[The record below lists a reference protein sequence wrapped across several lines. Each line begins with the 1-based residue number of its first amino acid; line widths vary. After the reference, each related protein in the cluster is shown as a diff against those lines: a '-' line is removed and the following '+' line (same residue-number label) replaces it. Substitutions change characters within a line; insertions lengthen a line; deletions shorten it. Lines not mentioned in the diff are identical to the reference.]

1 MSSRTLT
8 SRSAAGGSVGP
19 SAVLLATFRIALV
32 AISMSAFGQIP
43 DSHPTDEERGL
54 LKNLPGAYEGY
65 TIIAPLKSTSTYLI
79 DMNGQIVHEWQSS
92 YTPTFGIYLLANGHL
107 LRAARDPDNLS
118 FDLGGYG
125 GIVQEIGLDGTIAW
139 EYRYSSRQ
147 QIQHHDIELLPNGNV
162 ILLAWERKNAR
173 DALISGRD
181 PEMIT
186 GLGLW
191 SEHLVEIRPTRP
203 EGGEIVWEWH
213 VWDHLIQNRDPRVS
227 HYGKVEDHPELV
239 NINGDLGHRRESA
252 EEIARLRA
260 LGYIA
265 DSNPDQDPRR
275 RSDKQKADWTH
286 ANSVSFNPQ
295 LDLLAL
301 SVLRFDEIWIIDH
314 STSTSE
320 AAGHNGGKAGRGG
333 DLIFRWGNP
342 QVYRGARFADR
353 QKLFGQHDVSWIRS
367 GFPGAGN
374 LLVFNNG
381 RGRPNGDHSSVDEI
395 RLPRDLTQSAKL
407 KATVNSD
414 DPERVWSFSGS
425 GADRFYSAHI
435 SGAQRLANGNTLV
448 CVGEFGRIFEVTSSG
463 RIVWDYLNPFMG
475 DYSGKPSP
483 PWARST
489 TPASSAEETRYGLAR
504 AIRISPAHPGI
515 IKLLRT
521 SKN

>member
-1 MSSRTLT
+1 MSSGKHTGT
-8 SRSAAGGSVGP
+8 SAAGGSVGVNAML
-19 SAVLLATFRIALV
+19 SLTFGLALV
-32 AISMSAFGQIP
+32 ATSISASAQTP
-43 DSHPTDEERGL
+43 NPYRTDEERGL

-65 TIIAPLKSTSTYLI
+65 TIVAPLRSTSTYLI
-79 DMNGQIVHEWQSS
+79 DMDGEIVHEWRSS
-92 YTPTFGIYLLANGHL
+92 YTPTFGMYLLANGHL
-107 LRAARDPDNLS
+107 LRAARDPNNLS

-147 QIQHHDIELLPNGNV
+147 QIQHHDIELLPNGNI
-162 ILLAWERKNAR
+162 ILLAWERKTAR
-173 DALISGRD
+173 EALMAGRD
-181 PEMIT
+181 QEMIT

-213 VWDHLIQNRDPRVS
+213 VWDHMVQNRDPRLS
-227 HYGKVEDHPELV
+227 RYGKVEDHPELAD
-239 NINGDLGHRRESA
+239 INGDVGHRRESA
-252 EEIARLRA
+252 DEIARLRA

-275 RSDKQKADWTH
+275 RSDKQKADWNH

-301 SVLRFDEIWIIDH
+301 SVLRFDEIWLIDH
-314 STSTSE
+314 GTTTSE
-320 AAGHNGGKAGRGG
+320 AARHTGGKAGRGG

-353 QKLFGQHDVSWIRS
+353 QNLFGQHDVSWIQP

-374 LLVFNNG
+374 LMVFNNG
-381 RGRPNGDHSSVDEI
+381 RGRTNGNYSSVDEI
-395 RLPRDLTQSAKL
+395 RLPRNLTQSAESEAAL
-407 KATVNSD
+407 NPD
-414 DPERVWSFSGS
+414 DSGRVWSFSGS
-425 GADRFYSAHI
+425 AADRFYSAHI

-448 CVGEFGRIFEVTSSG
+448 CVGEFGRIFEVTFKG
-463 RIVWDYLNPFMG
+463 KVVWDYRSPFMG

-489 TPASSAEETRYGLAR
+489 TPGSSAEETRYGLAR
-504 AIRISPAHPGI
+504 AMRISPTHPGI
-515 IKLLRT
+515 IRLLRA
-521 SKN
+521 SKK